1 MNTFTSFGTVG
12 AKGKD
17 KRSAGIVV
25 QFRGLD
31 QLMKMFDRLTPEM
44 ARSIDMWANKS
55 LYKVQREAQ
64 LETPVDTGT
73 LLNSIYT
80 SPKGL
85 IRGFV
90 STNTD
95 YALFVHEGHKVG
107 GSGRKIPANRFMER
121 GLKNSEAYMDAKL
134 DEVITNVIKNL

>member
-1 MNTFTSFGTVG
+1 MNTFANFGTVG
-12 AKGKD
+12 AKGKGV
-17 KRSAGIVV
+17 GIVV

-95 YALFVHEGHKVG
+95 YALFVHEGHRVG
-107 GSGRKIPANRFMER
+107 SSGRKIPANRFMER
-121 GLKNSEAYMDAKL
+121 GLKNSEAYMGAKL
-134 DEVITNVIKNL
+134 DEVITNVIRNL